1 MALGN
6 GTGRHNRNGSTGLM
20 DGRDRRVVADTFNV
34 GLTIGVWE
42 VARIVS
48 CTVRVGSYMGA
59 EIGAVETSGGM

>member
-1 MALGN
+1 
-6 GTGRHNRNGSTGLM
+6 M